1 MLVNSEKAR
10 SLFLEL
16 LHADTEDEVI
26 AILRREGLWDRKDCW
41 RLYGDK
47 EGNFAQVGNQ
57 QSNPEAALVE
67 KMINSVDA
75 RLMAA
80 CLLRGVKPD
89 GKEAPSTVRGAVARF
104 WFNSKTD
111 NEEVGALVNWGDSRM
126 VTEEARKITLAAT
139 GGRPMRG
146 RPRQQPC
153 FTIVDE
159 GEGQTP
165 DRLPHT
171 ILSLNAKNKQTIRF
185 VQGKFNMGGS
195 GALRFCGRHGLQL
208 VASRRHPNLAAHE
221 VTNDAS
227 ACQWGFTIVRREN
240 PSGEAGTPVHS
251 EYTYLAPLGCE
262 KSPRK
267 GLVLRFEAGELQLM
281 PEGNKPYER
290 GISWGTAIK
299 LFEYSLS
306 VGASHILMK
315 DGLLYALER
324 LLPEIAL
331 PARLYEC
338 RDYEGDT
345 ERSFETNL
353 AGLVVRLETGKGA
366 NLEQDFPTT
375 HQLAPAGMRMSARVY
390 AFKEDKAATYL
401 RNEGIIFT
409 INGQANGYLP
419 KTFFSRPAAVGLQ
432 RLKDSVL
439 VLVDCSK
446 LDAVQRE
453 NLFMPSRD
461 RLSNGSERR
470 AVEEEIEEL
479 LKNHRS
485 LRELQQARRARE
497 VEAALSEEKPL
508 EQVLNKIL
516 KSSPTLKALFL
527 NGHRLSRPFAPGA
540 EPDSTGTGSE
550 GESSPFVGRRHPTYF
565 RFKGKQ
571 TGVELRRQ
579 CEVGRRV
586 RIAFET
592 DAENG
597 YFDRASDRGIF
608 NLEVLDGADFSN
620 ISYSI
625 SLDSGVAN
633 LNLALP
639 REVLPGDKIILQG
652 SVHDPI
658 LLDPFVNVMHLE
670 FSKLQERKIGP
681 PRPPSPPQP
690 PNGDKRSRQTAGLA
704 LPQIIAV
711 RENDEY
717 WTKYKFNYRTACA
730 AVSDTV
736 EEDGREQEQHT
747 FLVNMD
753 NESLKTEIK
762 YSKQNALLLEAKFK
776 YAGVLV
782 GLALL
787 DDERRKIKPVMG
799 RDRSKIAGD
808 SEEPVED
815 RIRRVTEALAPVII
829 PMIDNLSGLSENE
842 LEEFSAVGDDS

>member
-1 MLVNSEKAR
+1 MNSEQAR
-10 SLFLEL
+10 DLFLEL
-16 LHADTEDEVI
+16 LHVDTEAEVI

-67 KMINSVDA
+67 KLINSVDA

-80 CLLRGVKPD
+80 CLRKGIQPD

-111 NEEVGALVNWGDSRM
+111 NEEVGALVNWSDSRM

-171 ILSLNAKNKQTIRF
+171 ILSLNAKNKQTVRF

-208 VASRRHPNLAAHE
+208 VASRRHPDLAVRE
-221 VTNDAS
+221 VAGDKS
-227 ACQWGFTIVRREN
+227 ACQWGFTVVRREN
-240 PSGEAGTPVHS
+240 PSSEAGTPVHS

-262 KSPRK
+262 ENPRK
-267 GLVLRFEAGELQLM
+267 GSVFRFDAGELQLM

-290 GISWGTAIK
+290 TVSWGTAIK

-338 RDYEGDT
+338 RDYEGDK

-366 NLEQDFPTT
+366 NLEPGYPTT

-390 AFKEDKAATYL
+390 AFKEEKAATYL

-409 INGQANGYLP
+409 INGQANGYLS

-446 LDAVQRE
+446 LEAVQRE

-461 RLSNGSERR
+461 RLSNGSERK
-470 AVEEEIEEL
+470 VLEEEIEEL

-485 LRELQQARRARE
+485 LRELQQLRRARD

-508 EQVLNKIL
+508 EQVLDRIL

-527 NGHRLSRPFAPGA
+527 NGHRLSRPFAPSA
-540 EPDSTGTGSE
+540 EPGSSGTGNE
-550 GESSPFVGRRHPTYF
+550 GESLPFVGRRHPTYF

-571 TGVELRRQ
+571 IGVELRRQ

-597 YFDRASDRGIF
+597 YFDRPSDGGTF
-608 NLEVLDGADFSN
+608 SLEVLDGLDSAS

-625 SLDSGVAN
+625 SLDNGIAS
-633 LNLALP
+633 LNLLLP
-639 REVLPGDKIILQG
+639 REVRPGDRVILQA
-652 SVHDPI
+652 SAHDPI
-658 LLDPFVNVMHLE
+658 LVDPFVNVMHLE
-670 FSKLQERKIGP
+670 VSKLQERKNGP
-681 PRPPSPPQP
+681 PRPQPRPQP
-690 PNGDKRSRQTAGLA
+690 HNGDKASRQTAGLA

-711 RENDEY
+711 RENDER
-717 WTKYKFNYRTACA
+717 WKKHKFTCRTACA
-730 AVSDTV
+730 AISDTV
-736 EEDGREQEQHT
+736 EEDGREQVQHT

-753 NESLKTEIK
+753 NESLKTEMK

-787 DDERRKIKPVMG
+787 DDERRKAKSQLDKDHANTV
-799 RDRSKIAGD
+799 GD

-815 RIRRVTEALAPVII
+815 RIWRVTEALAPVLI

-842 LEEFSAVGDDS
+842 LEEFSAVGDDN